1 MEFELRVQV
10 KTVKYKKTVYTLQQ
24 LHV

>member
-1 MEFELRVQV
+1 M

-24 LHV
+24 LHM